1 MKQRLTSLTQI
12 GGPVATALCR
22 RVSRG
27 SNRKAPRHSE
37 AARTLTRRPPTT
49 RLPSYLQC
57 VQCLRQRATLL
68 FTIFVAAFGWNAH
81 SIAQTDPLPSWNDT
95 GAKKAVVHFVERV
108 TKEGSPDFVKPED
121 RIATFDNDGTLW
133 VEQPIY
139 TQVTFAIDEV
149 VAMAPQHPEWRE
161 EEPFKSILA
170 HDREAMLRFSIQDFE
185 KVVAVT
191 HSGMTVQQFPEMVK
205 KWLAEAKH
213 PRFKRPYTE
222 CVYQPMLELMQYLR
236 NNGFKTYIVTGGG
249 QEFVRAFAGRTY
261 GVFPEHV
268 VGSMSKVK
276 YQYDKDGNP
285 ELIKLPEVLLIDDKT
300 GKPEGINMVIGRR
313 PQAAFGNSTGDQQ
326 MLEYTGAGDGARLM
340 MLVHHDDAKR
350 EYAYGAESKIGTFSD
365 ALMDEAKKKGWVIIS
380 MKDDWKT
387 IFPLVK

>member
-1 MKQRLTSLTQI
+1 MKLTTK
-12 GGPVATALCR
+12 P
-22 RVSRG
+22 
-27 SNRKAPRHSE
+27 
-37 AARTLTRRPPTT
+37 TLTVLLIFIFAGAATNVRSED
-49 RLPSYLQC
+49 L
-57 VQCLRQRATLL
+57 LR
-68 FTIFVAAFGWNAH
+68 
-81 SIAQTDPLPSWNDT
+81 SWNDT
-95 GAKKAVVHFVERV
+95 AAKKAIVEFVGRT
-108 TKEGSPDFVKPED
+108 TKEGSPDFVKPEE

-149 VAMAPQHPEWRE
+149 IAKAPQHPEWRDA
-161 EEPFKSILA
+161 EPFKSILA
-170 HDREAMLRFSIQDFE
+170 HDRAAMERFSIQDFE

-191 HSGMTVQQFPEMVK
+191 HSGMTVQQFQEIVK
-205 KWLAEAKH
+205 KWLAEAKQ

-222 CVYQPMLELMQYLR
+222 CVYQPMIELMQYLR
-236 NNGFKTYIVTGGG
+236 ANGFKTYIVTGGG
-249 QEFVRAFAGRTY
+249 QEFVRAFAERVY
-261 GVFPEHV
+261 GVPPEQV
-268 VGSMSKVK
+268 VGSMGKVK
-276 YQYDKDGNP
+276 YEYNREGSP

-365 ALMDEAKKKGWVIIS
+365 ALMAEAKKKGWIVIS
-380 MKDDWKT
+380 MKDDWAK
-387 IFPLVK
+387 IFAPAK

>member
-1 MKQRLTSLTQI
+1 MNPTKTANDDPDAAMKEILTSTW
-12 GGPVATALCR
+12 PSC
-22 RVSRG
+22 
-27 SNRKAPRHSE
+27 
-37 AARTLTRRPPTT
+37 PT
-49 RLPSYLQC
+49 YAHAFK
-57 VQCLRQRATLL
+57 QRATLP
-68 FTIFVAAFGWNAH
+68 TILIAAVVWGVSA
-81 SIAQTDPLPSWNDT
+81 IGQPDPLPSWNDT
-95 GAKKAVVHFVERV
+95 AAKKAIIAFVERV
-108 TKEGSPDFVKPED
+108 TKEGSPDFVKPEN

-139 TQVTFAIDEV
+139 TQVTFAIDEA
-149 VAMAPQHPEWRE
+149 VATAPQHPEWRDR
-161 EEPFKSILA
+161 EPFKSILA
-170 HDREAMLRFSIQDFE
+170 NDREAMLKFSIQDFE
-185 KVVAVT
+185 KLVAVT
-191 HSGMTVQQFPEMVK
+191 HSGMTVQQFQEIVK

-236 NNGFKTYIVTGGG
+236 SNGFKTYIVTGGG
-249 QEFVRAFAGRTY
+249 QEFVRAFAGQTY

-268 VGSMSKVK
+268 VGSMGKVK

-285 ELIKLPEVLLIDDKT
+285 ELIKLPEVLLVDDKT

-350 EYAYGAESKIGTFSD
+350 EYAYGADSKIGTFSD
-365 ALMDEAKKKGWVIIS
+365 ALMDEAKKKGWIVIS
-380 MKDDWKT
+380 MKDDWAT
-387 IFPLVK
+387 IFPPEK

>member
-1 MKQRLTSLTQI
+1 MNKTITST
-12 GGPVATALCR
+12 
-22 RVSRG
+22 
-27 SNRKAPRHSE
+27 
-37 AARTLTRRPPTT
+37 
-49 RLPSYLQC
+49 LPSYSRRVHFLKQ
-57 VQCLRQRATLL
+57 QATLAFSIL
-68 FTIFVAAFGWNAH
+68 IATIVWNTRAL
-81 SIAQTDPLPSWNDT
+81 AQTDPLQSWNDT
-95 GAKKAVVHFVERV
+95 ATKKAIIDFVEKV
-108 TKEGSPDFVKPED
+108 TKEGSPDFVTPGE

-149 VAMAPQHPEWRE
+149 IATAPQHPEWRDT
-161 EEPFKSILA
+161 EPFKSILA

-191 HSGMTVQQFPEMVK
+191 HSGMTVQQFQEIVK

-222 CVYQPMLELMQYLR
+222 CVYQPMIELMRYLR
-236 NNGFKTYIVTGGG
+236 DNGFRTYIVTGGG
-249 QEFVRAFAGRTY
+249 QEFVRAFAERVY
-261 GVFPEHV
+261 GVPPEQV
-268 VGSMSKVK
+268 VGSMGKVK
-276 YQYDKDGNP
+276 YEYDKEGRP

-313 PQAAFGNSTGDQQ
+313 PQGAFGNSTGDQQ
-326 MLEYTGAGDGARLM
+326 MLEYTGAGNGARLM

-365 ALMDEAKKKGWVIIS
+365 ALMAEAKKKGWTVVS
-380 MKDDWKT
+380 MKDDWAT
-387 IFPLVK
+387 IFPPTKQ